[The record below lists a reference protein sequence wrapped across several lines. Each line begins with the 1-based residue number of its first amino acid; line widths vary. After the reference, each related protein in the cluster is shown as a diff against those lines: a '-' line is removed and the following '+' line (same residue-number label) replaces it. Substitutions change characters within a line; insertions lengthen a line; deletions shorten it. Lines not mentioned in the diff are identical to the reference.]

1 MGKFNTKHAYF
12 TKGLKADYGWILL
25 FYSIFY
31 SILLN
36 AISAKL
42 ISEGQKIW
50 IKGRIEED
58 RKGKINKRC
67 KNGISSK

>member
-1 MGKFNTKHAYF
+1 MV
-12 TKGLKADYGWILL
+12 YGWILL

-31 SILLN
+31 SIILN

-42 ISEGQKIW
+42 ISEDQKIW

-67 KNGISSK
+67 KNGISSKYRVNERNKIKKE

>member
-1 MGKFNTKHAYF
+1 MAG
-12 TKGLKADYGWILL
+12 
-25 FYSIFY
+25 FYCSIFY

-42 ISEGQKIW
+42 ISEDQKIW